1 MTKQATA
8 ALEDTSAFSPT
19 EANYSDTLGVLWGA
33 QAIADYI
40 ERPVR
45 DVYYLL
51 QQDHIDADKCGDLWV
66 TTKDRLR
73 RQFNGEGRA
82 KANEDRTAERDVKP
96 SAAPS
101 KSRKRVRELA

>member
-1 MTKQATA
+1 MTKQT
-8 ALEDTSAFSPT
+8 DVFTPI
-19 EANYSDTLGVLWGA
+19 EANHSETLGVLWGA
-33 QAIADYI
+33 QAIADFI

-51 QQDHIDADKCGDLWV
+51 QQGHLDADKCGDLWV

-73 RQFNGEGRA
+73 RQFNGEGA
-82 KANEDRTAERDVKP
+82 KANEDRSAERDVKP